1 MTFDFLLHLL
11 PQTFVVVLWIAVTPS
26 LYHVHVNAFQKNQL
40 NRCDFSNGKW
50 VVDDP
55 YYPLYDASSDCP
67 FIVQGFDCLRNG
79 RIDQDYLRYRWK
91 PFDCDIPRFD
101 GIKFL
106 ETYRGKKITFVGDS
120 ISENMWHS
128 LACMLHIAV
137 PKSNYTLTR
146 ITKHL
151 SMFSFPEYEV
161 SIMWVKD
168 GYLVD
173 KVRDIKKRRILKLD
187 SINSGNLWHG
197 DVLIFN
203 TYHWW
208 FHRGKTRT
216 IFQLGNKIMENMDNM
231 EAFKIGLTTWSNWTD
246 SNIDSSKTRVIFQ
259 GIAAAHAGE
268 NYCMGKTEPEEGR
281 KPSYPGVKI
290 VKNVLS
296 KMKNDVYWLD
306 ITLQTQLRID
316 GHPSI
321 YTGLGTFYED
331 CSHWCLA
338 GAPDTWN
345 EILYAVLLGV

>member
-11 PQTFVVVLWIAVTPS
+11 PQTFVVLLWIVVTPS
-26 LYHVHVNAFQKNQL
+26 LYHVHVNAIQKNQL

-55 YYPLYDASSDCP
+55 HYPLYDPSSDCP

-79 RIDQDYLRYRWK
+79 RIDQDYLKYRWK
-91 PFDCDIPRFD
+91 PFDCDVPRFD
-101 GIKFL
+101 GVKFL
-106 ETYRGKKITFVGDS
+106 EKYRGKKITFVGDS
-120 ISENMWHS
+120 ISDNMWQS
-128 LACMLHIAV
+128 LTCMLHIAL

-146 ITKHL
+146 KTKHL

-161 SIMWVKD
+161 SITWVKD

-173 KVRDIKKRRILKLD
+173 TVRDKKKGRILKLD
-187 SINSGNLWHG
+187 SIGSKKSWNG

-208 FHRGKTRT
+208 FHTGKIPT
-216 IFQLGNKIMENMDNM
+216 IFQLGNEIKESMDKM
-231 EAFKIGLTTWSNWTD
+231 EAFKIGLTTWSNWID
-246 SNIDSSKTRVIFQ
+246 SNIDPSKTSVIFQ

-281 KPSYPGVKI
+281 KPSYPGVEI

-296 KMKNDVYWLD
+296 NMKNDVYWLD

-321 YTGLGTFYED
+321 YTGLGTCYED